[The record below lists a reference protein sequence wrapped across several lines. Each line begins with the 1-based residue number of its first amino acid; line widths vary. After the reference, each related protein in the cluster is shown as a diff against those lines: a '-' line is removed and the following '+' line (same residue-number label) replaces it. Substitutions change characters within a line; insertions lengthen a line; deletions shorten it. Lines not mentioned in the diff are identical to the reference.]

1 MKEARGGTE
10 LQFEYLKKYV
20 DSKLLDQVQI
30 TTSVPEKIP
39 LHPTKMNIL
48 WQKNSYDQPNLN
60 PWFKDKNNHKKYD
73 WYVFNS
79 HWNYEKFRMFFDI
92 PTDRSIVIKNGV
104 DKIQPR
110 NIAAPREKIRLI
122 FHPTPWRGLNV
133 MLAAM
138 QLVKNPNIELDVYSS
153 CEVYGQAF
161 KDNND
166 KHYEGLYEQARQLP
180 NVNYIGYKP
189 NEYIKENLHKYDM
202 FVYPNIWEETFC
214 ISLVEAMAAGLY
226 CITTNYGALFETG
239 AEYPAYIPYQKNFST
254 LAANFAAAIDGIAPN
269 LNSRKIQKHLYS
281 QINYV
286 NDYYNWNKQGGS
298 WSRFIEGALNARSK

>member
-1 MKEARGGTE
+1 MKAPRGGTE
-10 LQFEYLKKYV
+10 LQFEYLRKYV

-39 LHPTKMNIL
+39 LHPSKMNIL

-60 PWFKDKNNHKKYD
+60 PWFKDKNNHSKYD

-79 HWNYEKFRMFFDI
+79 HWNYEKFRMMFDI
-92 PTDRSIVIKNGV
+92 PTEKSVVIKNGI
-104 DKIQPR
+104 DFIKPRDLSTPKQKI
-110 NIAAPREKIRLI
+110 KLI

-153 CEVYGQAF
+153 CEVYGQTF
-161 KDNND
+161 KENND
-166 KHYEGLYEQARQLP
+166 KHYEELYEQARQLP

-214 ISLVEAMAAGLY
+214 ISLIEAMAAGLY

-239 AEYPAYIPYQKNFST
+239 AEYPAYIPYQKNFKV
-254 LAANFAAAIDGIAPN
+254 LASNFAAAIEGIAPN

-281 QINYV
+281 QINYT
-286 NDYYNWNKQGGS
+286 NDYYNWDKQGGS